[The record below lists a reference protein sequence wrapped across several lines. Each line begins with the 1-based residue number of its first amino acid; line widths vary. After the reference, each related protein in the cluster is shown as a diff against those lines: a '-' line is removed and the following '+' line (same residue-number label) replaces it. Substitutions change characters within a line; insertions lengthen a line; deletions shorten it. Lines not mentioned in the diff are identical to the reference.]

1 MQQWL
6 TEFYIAYAHAMEQRV
21 KYVGDILQALLVARK
36 KKWDE
41 GELARIERES
51 EIFKYVKGLLE
62 KERKERLAAAGEDE
76 EKIDEVNYIQV
87 QNLLDLVLA
96 ISIVLTTGH

>member
-1 MQQWL
+1 M
-6 TEFYIAYAHAMEQRV
+6 